1 MTIGDLMKMV
11 CSHSYEELESF
22 CGLTK
27 EELYE
32 EYLPSLLREKVIWMT
47 EDRIALGWDYDVF
60 QERGL
65 VSAKDLAREV
75 KDGYWV
81 YILFVSTEDM
91 LFLRYENKFE
101 AFKRYQEELQSFKT
115 EGVNNRDAFTGTVDT
130 LFIDT
135 YKAKCIPMCKW

>member
-1 MTIGDLMKMV
+1 MTVNDLLKMV
-11 CSHSYEELESF
+11 CSHSYEELERF

-32 EYLPSLLREKVIWMT
+32 KYIPSLLLEKVIWMT
-47 EDRIALGWDYDVF
+47 DDRIAFGWNYDAF

-65 VSAKDLAREV
+65 VNEKDLAREV

-81 YILFVSTEDM
+81 YILFVSSDDM
-91 LFLRYENKFE
+91 LFLRYDNKAE
-101 AFKRYQEELQSFKT
+101 AFKKYQKELQSFKT
-115 EGVNNRDAFTGTVDT
+115 EGAAGRDAFTGTVDA

-135 YKAKCIPMCKW
+135 YKGKCVPFCEW

>member
-1 MTIGDLMKMV
+1 MTVGDFIKMV
-11 CSHSYEELESF
+11 CSHSYEELEHF

-27 EELYE
+27 KELYE
-32 EYLPSLLREKVIWMT
+32 EYIPSLLREKVIWMT
-47 EDRIALGWDYDVF
+47 EDRIALGWDYEAF

-65 VSAKDLAREV
+65 VSDVDLARKV
-75 KDGYWV
+75 KDGFWV

-91 LFLRYENKFE
+91 LFLRYDNKVE
-101 AFKRYQEELQSFKT
+101 AFKRYQKELQSFKT
-115 EGVNNRDAFTGTVDT
+115 DGVNARDTFTGTVDA

>member
-1 MTIGDLMKMV
+1 MTVGDFMKMV
-11 CSHSYEELESF
+11 CSHSYEELERF

-47 EDRIALGWDYDVF
+47 EDRIALGWDYEAF
-60 QERGL
+60 QARGL
-65 VSAKDLAREV
+65 VCDANLDREV

-91 LFLRYENKFE
+91 LFLRYDNKVE
-101 AFKRYQEELQSFKT
+101 AFKRYQKELQSFKT
-115 EGVNNRDAFTGTVDT
+115 EGVNTRDTFTGTVDA

-135 YKAKCIPMCKW
+135 YKGKCIPMCTW